1 MGNPQSRRTMVESVA
16 QRWACAQ
23 TKANHY
29 YKGPKA
35 RNNVCLAMLLGN
47 PSTRSM
53 TRLET
58 EYVETRSRARV
69 GFIWQA
75 SNAKRVK
82 HTSTKSMYN
91 VHIAEYFAMTREFL
105 QFLLSISLADTT
117 LKQVKTNPQNTVVRI
132 EWRYQAASCLERE
145 ARCTAEMDPRRHHG

>member
-1 MGNPQSRRTMVESVA
+1 
-16 QRWACAQ
+16 
-23 TKANHY
+23 
-29 YKGPKA
+29 
-35 RNNVCLAMLLGN
+35 MLLGN

-53 TRLET
+53 TRLKT

-69 GFIWQA
+69 GSIWQA

-132 EWRYQAASCLERE
+132 EWRYQAASCLEPE
-145 ARCTAEMDPRRHHG
+145 AHCTAEMDPRRHPWLKNPRPHKWRQTHRIVCCAWVRRRRGALVLS